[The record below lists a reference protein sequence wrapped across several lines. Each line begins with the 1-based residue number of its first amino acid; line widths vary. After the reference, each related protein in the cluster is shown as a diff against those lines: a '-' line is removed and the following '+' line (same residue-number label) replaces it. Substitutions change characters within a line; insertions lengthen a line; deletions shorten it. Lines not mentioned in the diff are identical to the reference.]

1 LPTPKKEA
9 SWREQKVKAE
19 DDVDKLS
26 ITASLSQRCT
36 VTVQLNMQSGFKPN
50 RNPLSMKDIVNRFLN
65 LKEDYNFEN

>member
-1 LPTPKKEA
+1 MPTPKKEA

-26 ITASLSQRCT
+26 IAASLSQRCT

-50 RNPLSMKDIVNRFLN
+50 QNPLSMKDIVNRFLN
-65 LKEDYNFEN
+65 LKEDYNF